1 MPTSPAS
8 AARALAV
15 TAVCLGLAGLVSFLG
30 SAGGAM
36 VGPVSLLVLC
46 AGLSMGIQWLVWLP
60 SAISQSERL
69 FDLTGSLTYLTLVA
83 VSLALSPDPG
93 LRQFLVSG
101 MVCLWAVR
109 LGSFLFSRIRRDGK
123 DGRFDHL
130 KTDPLR
136 FLSVWTIQGLWVF
149 FTAACALIIN
159 TRADPGGPLTVI
171 DLVGALL
178 WGLGFGFEVI
188 SDRQKQ
194 AFAARR
200 TGRWID
206 EGLWRYSQHPNYFG
220 EILLWTG
227 IAVVGA
233 GIFEGGQWIGLLSPV
248 FVAVLLVK
256 VSGIPLLEKRGD
268 EKWGGDEAYRAYRA
282 QVSRLIPLPRKP

>member
-1 MPTSPAS
+1 MTTSPAS
-8 AARALAV
+8 AVRAAIVTTVCLALAGGV
-15 TAVCLGLAGLVSFLG
+15 AFLG
-30 SAGGAM
+30 ASGGSV
-36 VGPVSLLVLC
+36 VGGVSLLVLC

-60 SAISQSERL
+60 SALSQSERF
-69 FDLTGSLTYLTLVA
+69 FDLTGSLTYLTLIA

-93 LRQFLVSG
+93 LRQFIVSG
-101 MVCLWAVR
+101 MVCVWAIR
-109 LGSFLFSRIRRDGK
+109 LGTFLFARIRRDGK

-149 FTAACALIIN
+149 FTAVCALIIN
-159 TRADPGGPLTVI
+159 TRADPGGPLTI
-171 DLVGALL
+171 LDALGFAL
-178 WGLGFGFEVI
+178 WGLGFGIEVI
-188 SDRQKQ
+188 SDRQKK

-200 TGRWID
+200 TGGWID

-233 GIFEGGQWIGLLSPV
+233 GVFVGGQWIGLLSPV
-248 FVAVLLVK
+248 FVAILLTR
-256 VSGIPLLEKRGD
+256 VSGIPLLEKRGE
-268 EKWGGDEAYRAYRA
+268 EKWGEDPAYRTYRN
-282 QVSRLIPLPRKP
+282 QVSRLLLLPRRS

>member
-15 TAVCLGLAGLVSFLG
+15 TAVCVGLAAGVAVLG
-30 SAGGAM
+30 DAGGAM
-36 VGPVSLLVLC
+36 VGPVSLLGLC
-46 AGLSMGIQWLVWLP
+46 AGLSMAIQWLVWLP
-60 SAISQSERL
+60 SAVSQSERF
-69 FDLTGSLTYLTLVA
+69 FDLTGSLTYLTLVTA
-83 VSLALSPDPG
+83 SLALSPEPG
-93 LRQFLVSG
+93 LRQVIVSG
-101 MVCLWAVR
+101 MVCLWAIR

-159 TRADPGGPLTVI
+159 TRADPGGPLTAI
-171 DLVGALL
+171 DLIGFAV
-178 WGLGFGFEVI
+178 WGLGFGIEVI
-188 SDRQKQ
+188 SDRQKK
-194 AFAARR
+194 AFAARG

-233 GIFEGGQWIGLLSPV
+233 GVFTGGQWIGLLSPV
-248 FVAVLLVK
+248 FVAVLLLK
-256 VSGIPLLEKRGD
+256 VSGVPLLEKRGE
-268 EKWGGDEAYRAYRA
+268 EKWGDDSAYRDYRS